1 MSRSVDHIVETH
13 RLAQKRR
20 VAGLPV
26 WDRRINLR
34 HIWQDEALT
43 FEQRRD
49 RVVAVLRRSPWIK
62 GA

>member
-1 MSRSVDHIVETH
+1 VETH